1 MILIAPKT
9 LISKSFLKSSS
20 VNLPKGFR
28 LMLPGAN
35 PLNKYSYFNK
45 GKKLLEDAIKKEPN
59 NIEIRLMR
67 LISQEKT
74 PSFLGYNKNIE
85 SDRNFIIK
93 NYKNS
98 DDENLV
104 KLIKNY
110 LKI

>member
-1 MILIAPKT
+1 
-9 LISKSFLKSSS
+9 
-20 VNLPKGFR
+20 
-28 LMLPGAN
+28 
-35 PLNKYSYFNK
+35 
-45 GKKLLEDAIKKEPN
+45 
-59 NIEIRLMR
+59 MR

-85 SDRNFIIK
+85 ADRNFIIK

-104 KLIKNY
+104 KFIKNY